1 MTDYA
6 WMSHTPALVF
16 VYYINR
22 YYTTNVPIWQGR
34 EEGIKMKLWLQLLN
48 TNEDD
53 TYLARW
59 KGGSLFESS

>member
-1 MTDYA
+1 
-6 WMSHTPALVF
+6 MSHPPALVF

-22 YYTTNVPIWQGR
+22 YYATNVPIWQGR

-59 KGGSLFESS
+59 EGGSLFESS